1 MAATVGIKFLYQF
14 TVGEYDYVNPG
25 SNIISV
31 TSQASGDHDKVN
43 LTTNPLRQTW
53 RSADLG
59 TQEIVIAANDT
70 NFVPDV
76 FAILGH
82 NFSEDA
88 VVILYASFTNNFTV
102 PALTLPFTWNEKH
115 MVINASLG
123 SAYPYY
129 KIKIIDPTNECGFL
143 EIGRIAAGL
152 SFTFTNNEDIT
163 DDFQVTTEDL
173 ASQTRTEGF
182 FRASNER
189 VKVDTLTV
197 KFMKLDS
204 RPGFDTNYKGLYK
217 MTRFVG
223 TTLPFL
229 TIVDPFDTYFV
240 LHWGQ
245 AKMVPG
251 RSFAINRYTDFGL
264 SIEEVY

>member
-1 MAATVGIKFLYQF
+1 MADTQGIKFLYQF
-14 TVGEYDYVNPG
+14 TVGEYDYLNPG
-25 SNIISV
+25 SNVVSV
-31 TSQASGDHDKVN
+31 TSQAAGDHDKVN

-53 RSADLG
+53 RSTDVT
-59 TQEIVIAANDT
+59 TQEIVLAASDT

-76 FAILGH
+76 FAILNH
-82 NFSEDA
+82 NLSEDA
-88 VVILYASFTNNFTV
+88 VVTLYASFSTNFAV
-102 PALTLPFTWNEKH
+102 PALTLSFTWNEKH
-115 MVINASLG
+115 MAIVGTLG
-123 SAYPYY
+123 TAYPYY
-129 KIKIIDPTNECGFL
+129 KIKIIDPTNECGFI
-143 EIGRIAAGL
+143 EIGRIIAGL
-152 SFTFTNNEDIT
+152 SFTFSNNEDIT
-163 DDFQVTTEDL
+163 DDFQLMTEDL

-189 VKVDTLTV
+189 VKVDALSV
-197 KFMKLDS
+197 KFTKLDA
-204 RPGFDTNYKGLYK
+204 RAGFDTNYKGLVS

-251 RSFAINRYTDFGL
+251 RSYTINRYTDFTL